1 MGLKRR
7 SSWAKEMRRAKIK
20 IASELQEVVE
30 DYSVDKAMF
39 FRRVVNNWKLKPR
52 FVVQSQMTE
61 KVYYAAV
68 KPSGEH
74 GDKFVWIDVGTGRH
88 GPEKRSYII
97 RPKNAAVLRFQTG
110 HNPKTAAVARFG
122 VGDGGF
128 SGDTVFANEVEHPGI
143 KSRLFN
149 ETYDENKRKEFRK
162 NVKKAI
168 IKGIEKAR

>member
-1 MGLKRR
+1 MGFKQR
-7 SSWAKEMRRAKIK
+7 SSIAKQLLKAKTK
-20 IASELQEVVE
+20 IESELREVVE

-39 FRRVVNNWKLKPR
+39 FSRVVNNWKLKPR
-52 FVVQSQMTE
+52 FVVQSRMTE

-88 GPEKRSYII
+88 GPKKQSYII

-110 HNPKTAAVARFG
+110 HNPRTAPIARFG
-122 VGDGGF
+122 VGDGGY

-149 ETYDENKRKEFRK
+149 EKYDENKRKEFRK